1 MFIPGF
7 TAGASLAQG
16 AIVPTVAA
24 TPATIVQD
32 NCTDGNSRGIEGLCF
47 GCCNNDWGPLEDGS
61 GQSIPCNQLGG
72 TRWICNGRQY
82 YATGCDW
89 V

>member
-24 TPATIVQD
+24 TPAD
-32 NCTDGNSRGIEGLCF
+32 NCTDGNSRCVEGLCF
-47 GCCNNDWGPLEDGS
+47 GCCNNDWGPLEDSS
-61 GQSIPCNQLGG
+61 GQSIPCNQPGG
-72 TRWICNGRQY
+72 TRWICNGWQY